1 MSAQMKLNEIE
12 KRAFRSTYQDGL
24 WDIYYGLIV
33 LCMAF
38 FLYYPES
45 GYSFR
50 NILLGML
57 SFLAAYGLFF
67 AGKKWITAPRLG
79 QVVFGEVRK
88 RKRKTMGIVMGVLIA
103 LQAALVVVT
112 ATGWLNPAFGAK
124 LNQFLGEN
132 NSTLLAVASVAML
145 MVGSGM
151 LVMVHF
157 TDFSRGYYIAV
168 LMALAV
174 FLMILFNRPLYPI
187 LIGVVIIVPGVVL
200 LIRFLKRYP
209 IPRSEETHE

>member
-1 MSAQMKLNEIE
+1 MSAQMNLKEIE

-79 QVVFGEVRK
+79 QAVFGEVRK
-88 RKRKTMGIVMGVLIA
+88 RKRKTLTIVMCVLIA
-103 LQAALVVVT
+103 LQAALVAVT

-124 LNQFLGEN
+124 LNQWLGEKN
-132 NSTLLAVASVAML
+132 GTLLAVASIAML

-151 LVMVHF
+151 FAIVHF
-157 TDFSRGYYIAV
+157 SDFIRGYYIAA

-187 LIGVVIIVPGVVL
+187 LIGAVIIVPGVVL
-200 LIRFLKRYP
+200 LVRFLKRYP
-209 IPRSEETHE
+209 LPRNEEPRE